1 MFTIAIDATSQPR
14 AVPAVRTPD
23 PRAANMRAPRAP
35 LSARNASAVVGAMGM
50 KVGDGVRKI
59 DQPAAPPIS
68 TTREAAMTA
77 TLVRIRAARAV
88 VISGPL
94 KIVAGYARSRVTR

>member
-1 MFTIAIDATSQPR
+1 MEFRRVLFRSALAFL
-14 AVPAVRTPD
+14 
-23 PRAANMRAPRAP
+23 APRAP

-59 DQPAAPPIS
+59 DQPAAQPIS
-68 TTREAAMTA
+68 TTMLFSATREAAMTA
-77 TLVRIRAARAV
+77 TLARIRAARAV